1 MQPQEVEV
9 WYVLPALRKSLAVAL
24 LRRGLNESEIAKKLG
39 VTKTPVSQCLIGKR
53 AFIRIRGINNEVKK
67 AAENIASGKC
77 PTMEIQKLCISVR
90 KKGLLCKIHKRY
102 DKSVK
107 KDCNIC
113 TKLLNIAK

>member
-1 MQPQEVEV
+1 MV
-9 WYVLPALRKSLAVAL
+9 YIACFKKIFGSSS
-24 LRRGLNESEIAKKLG
+24 LRRGLSESEIAKKLG
-39 VTKTPVSQCLIGKR
+39 VTKSAVSQYLNGKR

-67 AAENIASGKC
+67 AAENIALGKC
-77 PTMEIQKLCISVR
+77 PTMEIQKLCILVR

-102 DKSVK
+102 DKSVR